1 MFPSETNCDG
11 KAAGQ
16 LASSH
21 LRSTFKGM
29 NALWTKLPSP
39 DQWVPADAS
48 GGTSPS
54 GPSRIGRIVRLLLIV
69 LLSLCFLLIAG
80 FGLFAWH
87 VSGMTA
93 VEPRRADAIIVLTG
107 GQSRLD
113 TAVELLKSGKGERL
127 LISGVNPVAGQA
139 DLIRASGGD
148 ATLFSCCVDLDRAA
162 LDTVGNAQESAKWMR
177 LHSYASVI
185 LVTNNYHMPRSMLE
199 MKRLLGDMEV
209 QAYPVVNTPLADAQ
223 WLTKPDALRV
233 LATEYSKFLAALVRS
248 LLSFGG
254 FQTDATQVAR
264 AR

>member
-1 MFPSETNCDG
+1 
-11 KAAGQ
+11 
-16 LASSH
+16 
-21 LRSTFKGM
+21 M
-29 NALWTKLPSP
+29 NALWTKLSSP
-39 DQWVPADAS
+39 GQWAPLEAP
-48 GGTSPS
+48 GGTAPM
-54 GPSRIGRIVRLLLIV
+54 GPSRIRRFVRILLFLLLSV
-69 LLSLCFLLIAG
+69 SFLLIAG

-107 GQSRLD
+107 GHARLD
-113 TAVELLKSGKGERL
+113 TAVDLLKSGKGERL
-127 LISGVNPVAGQA
+127 LISGVNPVAGRS

-148 ATLFSCCVDLDRAA
+148 ASLFSCCVDLDRAA

-177 LHSYASVI
+177 RHSYASVI

-199 MKRLLGDMEV
+199 MKRLLGDAEV
-209 QAYPVVNTPLADAQ
+209 QAYPVVNTPLASAQ

-248 LLSFGG
+248 VVTWSG
-254 FQTDATQVAR
+254 FQPDGPQVAR